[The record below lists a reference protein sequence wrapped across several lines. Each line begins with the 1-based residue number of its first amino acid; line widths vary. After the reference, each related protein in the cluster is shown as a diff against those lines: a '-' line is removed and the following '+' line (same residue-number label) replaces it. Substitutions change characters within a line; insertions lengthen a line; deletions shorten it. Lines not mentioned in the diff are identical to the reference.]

1 MSETNECDD
10 IIIGGGTAGCV
21 LANRLSASGDRRVV
35 LLEAGEDYPPGRE
48 PAEIR
53 DSFYRA
59 ANHAAHLW
67 PDTRVHWRPSAD
79 DAARPAGEPL
89 PYAQARVIGGGSS
102 VNAMMAIRGLAGD
115 FDGWEGAGASG
126 WAWDDVLP
134 YFRKLE
140 SDHDFADADV
150 HGPDVHGHDG
160 PVPIRRIARGDWPP
174 LCVAADRALARQ
186 GHAFM
191 DDLNA
196 EPRDGYAPVTLNNLP
211 DRRISAATAYLTP
224 EVRARANLQI
234 VARTR
239 VLRVLFEGRRAVGV
253 ATGGPN
259 GPGTIHGR
267 NVILSS
273 GALQTPALLLRSGV
287 GPGAAL
293 KDLAIPVV
301 ADNQGV
307 GTGLQDHPTA
317 GVGMIVRS
325 DYRQDP
331 ALRPNGNLV
340 LRLSSSSLSPDHAG
354 APAHDIFMPVYN
366 KTTWHALGQRL
377 GLVQAVLYGPY
388 SRGTVTLR
396 SPDPSV
402 APDVRFNLLA
412 DPRDMARMMT
422 AYRFAVAL
430 AQAPELAGLIHGTFP
445 ASLTERVRRLN
456 MATPRNGALAALA
469 SWLVDLSGVT
479 RHAVMRYGLGTT
491 TDMSV
496 LARDDAA
503 LEAWLAENARGFFH
517 ASGSCPMGAETDP
530 LAALDSRCRVRGV
543 DGLRVVDAS
552 IMPRITRAS
561 TNIQTMMIGE
571 RAADL
576 IIADNRDQI

>member
-1 MSETNECDD
+1 MSETTECDD
-10 IIIGGGTAGCV
+10 IIVGGGTAGCV

-35 LLEAGEDYPPGRE
+35 LIEAGEDYPPGRE

-53 DSFYRA
+53 DPFYRA

-79 DAARPAGEPL
+79 DAAGPAGEPL

-102 VNAMMAIRGLAGD
+102 VNAMMAIRGLSSD
-115 FDGWEGAGASG
+115 FDGWEAAGASG
-126 WAWDDVLP
+126 WAWRDVLP

-140 SDHDFADADV
+140 SDQDFAGADV
-150 HGPDVHGHDG
+150 HGPDVHGNDG

-174 LCVAADRALARQ
+174 VCVAADRALARQ
-186 GHAFM
+186 GHAFI
-191 DDLNA
+191 DDLNG

-211 DRRISAATAYLTP
+211 DRRVSAATAYLTP
-224 EVRARANLQI
+224 EVRARANLTI

-239 VLRVLFEGRRAVGV
+239 VLRVLFDGKRAVGV
-253 ATGGPN
+253 AIHGPN
-259 GPGTIHGR
+259 GPGTINGR

-293 KDLAIPVV
+293 NDLAIPVV

-307 GTGLQDHPTA
+307 GTGLQDHPSA
-317 GVGMIVRS
+317 GVGLIVRS
-325 DYRQDP
+325 GYRQDP

-377 GLVQAVLYGPY
+377 GLVQAVLFGPY

-412 DPRDMARMMT
+412 DPRDISRMKT
-422 AYRFAVAL
+422 AYRFAAAL
-430 AQAPELAGLIHGTFP
+430 AAAPELSGLIHGTFP

-469 SWLVDLSGVT
+469 SWLVDLSGIT
-479 RHAVMRYGLGTT
+479 RRAVMRHGLGTT
-491 TDMSV
+491 TEMSE
-496 LARDDAA
+496 LARDDGA

-543 DGLRVVDAS
+543 DGMRVVDAS

-576 IIADNRDQI
+576 IIADN